1 MNDFFKTFKTKI
13 GWWILTTLV
22 GVLVFDL
29 TPSLLDSLFGI
40 IKDSEIFRSLVQ
52 LIMSFVLYSIYIM
65 YVTYHPNK
73 NVKKLDEPL
82 SKCYTK
88 FVNEDSDEIYQR
100 LINIVTK
107 DGVDLAWEPDILGL
121 MTCKRNQCDYWKNDG
136 LTQSLSAKRRSR
148 MIDISTSFLNWRVC
162 MCHASETNLLDVISN
177 EDKYEHD
184 KEYREEQIKRIKQR
198 WKFIERMFLKQDCK
212 RIIILPIKE
221 WEELKNNHKDKLVE
235 YFNWHIDNHW
245 DAKLYIIKE
254 TESPYKLSTIAAFGP
269 SNCSEFTD
277 FVIIKKWLDKGS
289 VVFAQNSRE
298 KARIIDSNAYRNWY
312 ERWFTRV
319 WKDGPIVKHEEINID
334 RTLLKNMDIIK

>member
-1 MNDFFKTFKTKI
+1 MNDFFKTFKSKI

-22 GVLVFDL
+22 GGIVFDL
-29 TPSLLDSLFGI
+29 MPAFIDSLFGI
-40 IKDSEIFRSLVQ
+40 IKDSELIRSLVQ
-52 LIMSFVLYSIYIM
+52 LIISFVLYSIYVM

-73 NVKKLDEPL
+73 NIKKLDEPL

-121 MTCKRNQCDYWKNDG
+121 ITCKRCECDHWNNDG
-136 LTQSLSAKRRSR
+136 LNQSLSAKRRSR
-148 MIDISTSFLNWRVC
+148 MIDISTSFLNWRVY
-162 MCHASETNLLDVISN
+162 MCHAAETNLLDVISN

-198 WKFIERMFLKQDCK
+198 WKFIERILLTLDYK
-212 RIIILPIKE
+212 RIIILPENE
-221 WEELKNNHKDKLVE
+221 WEELKSNHKDKLVE
-235 YFNWHIDNHW
+235 YFNWHIKNHW

-254 TESPYKLSTIAAFGP
+254 AKSPYKLSTIAAFGAG
-269 SNCSEFTD
+269 NCNEFTD
-277 FVIIKKWLDKGS
+277 FVIIKKWLNKES

-298 KARIIDSNAYRNWY
+298 KARIIDSKVYRDWY
-312 ERWFTRV
+312 ERWFKRV
-319 WKDGPIVKHEEINID
+319 WEDGPIVKHEEIKID
-334 RTLLKNMDIIK
+334 RTLLWT